1 MNNDRTDGTPCGYP
15 GKESSI
21 GIVAKMWKLARDV
34 EIERAGVVR
43 LPEGDYSFSVNGES
57 LDELIRAEVKKRNP
71 RTDIYGQFAA
81 RVTIRVEL
89 LGDLGDAEG

>member
-34 EIERAGVVR
+34 EIERTGVEQ
-43 LPEGDYSFSVNGES
+43 LPEGNFSFTVNGES
-57 LDELIRAEVKKRNP
+57 LEVVIREEVKKRNP
-71 RTDIYGQFAA
+71 RTDAYGQFAA